1 MSRRKFTRI
10 VSALS
15 LAFRGSRALSASD
28 PEELTIPPGFTVK
41 WDLTRDDN
49 EVAAEFRVTEYRYY
63 DFQIL
68 FHSTPGDT
76 QDLFKFAGDGASV
89 LVSKDSADSANPSI
103 FVATNPDN
111 PNEREQ
117 AIAAGK
123 YVWRPKHS
131 GVMIPVH
138 LRVERVSTAAAPVP
152 QIDQDF
158 RTWNISGSFPGFSP
172 ASPGGLARQIS
183 SVKLRPGRYRLTAKT
198 MSGIHVPAGRDT
210 YLLATYRPNTQ
221 VLRDND

>member
-10 VSALS
+10 FSALS
-15 LAFRGSRALSASD
+15 LALRGSRALSASD
-28 PEELTIPPGFTVK
+28 PQELTIPPGFTVK
-41 WDLTRDDN
+41 WDMRRDDN
-49 EVAAEFRVTEYRYY
+49 EVVADFRVTEYRYY

-68 FHSTPGDT
+68 FHSTPADT
-76 QDLFKFAGDGASV
+76 QELFKFAGDGTSV
-89 LVSKDSADSANPSI
+89 LVAKDSADSDNPSV

-111 PNEREQ
+111 PSEREQ

-123 YVWRPKHS
+123 YVWRPRHS

-138 LRVERVSTAAAPVP
+138 LRVERVSTAAVA
-152 QIDQDF
+152 QIDRDF
-158 RTWNISGSFPGFSP
+158 RTWNISGSFPGFAR

-198 MSGIHVPAGRDT
+198 LSAIPVPAGRDT

-221 VLRDND
+221 VLKDND